1 MVIIRPTQ
9 AIQRLAKSIQP
20 EVKQAALGV
29 QLGGNHALELLLK
42 TLTLDQLTCKEHY
55 MSWSLD

>member
-1 MVIIRPTQ
+1 MVIIRPAQ

-20 EVKQAALGV
+20 EVKQAALRV

-42 TLTLDQLTCKEHY
+42 TLTLD
-55 MSWSLD
+55 SSNSNNSV